1 MKTKM
6 EGLLMAES
14 IPSQFIVS
22 VIDGNIEPSTWQTDA
37 SGNAPASVNW

>member
-1 MKTKM
+1 
-6 EGLLMAES
+6 MAES

-22 VIDGNIEPSTWQTDA
+22 VIDTDGNIEPSTWQTDA